1 MQTLPSTRTMFRCAV
16 LLVAIGAVIATLL
29 GTNGVTAHARLRDA
43 DPEPGSALATA
54 PTTIRLTFTE
64 PVDAKFSSASL
75 VNVNGQAVPI
85 GTPQPVQDDD
95 HSLSIAVSEPAS
107 VQPGTYT
114 LIWRSLSAADGHAT
128 DGVLS
133 FSVGTGLAPTASSTG
148 QAEESVPWWE
158 ISASW
163 LELAG
168 LIAVAGLFSFA
179 ILVLCPSS
187 TGDSAARDR
196 LASPLGATWWIGW
209 LIALL
214 GMLAILLV
222 QVSRVTGDSL
232 FTWPKSGTVRTI
244 LTDTR
249 FGQCWLIRLVLLF
262 ALAAF
267 VALAIGLPRFRT
279 TALSGKS
286 WPWLVGVAV
295 SAGMLV
301 TLPLSGHA
309 ATVDPAWA
317 GVGFDGLH
325 LFSVSIWLGGL
336 LYLVVAM
343 TVLVRS
349 GKDSAARAGAA
360 IAKRFSV
367 VALFTIAV
375 VVASGW
381 FNAAFHV
388 SGPRN
393 LTTDNYGLALVIK
406 HLLFIPVL
414 IAAAV
419 NLFITVPRLK
429 QTTAEGN
436 DLGTKFYLRTLWFT
450 IAAEL
455 AIAVCVLVAAAALTD
470 LAPADG
476 PLEVDVATK
485 VVSYDQHAAAGD
497 LNVWLLGRIA
507 GDPNDRFTLTLSDKS
522 GNTPSDL
529 LRVIVRATAPTAT
542 GNVSDRFDAEPM
554 AGNTGT
560 YVFPATRVG
569 LAANWTL
576 EATVRRAGVPDEV
589 ASFAIDTYGT
599 GVQPPRLVADHWR
612 LPRMATMAWLTLA
625 LAIIVA
631 IAGIIGV
638 RKLPELEP
646 FAAALLLTMVVL
658 IVAGFLVTS
667 YRLTIPVSASTNV
680 TNTVA
685 ADEDS
690 IMRGQTTYEARCLAC
705 HGATGSG
712 TDAQLAAQDPSH
724 QHTTSTDISSKKVTS
739 QRDGD
744 LFDGI
749 SSGVPG
755 TDMPA
760 FDTALTEQE
769 RWDLVNYLRKLQSG
783 GR

>member
-1 MQTLPSTRTMFRCAV
+1 MFRCAV

-29 GTNGVTAHARLRDA
+29 GTTGATAHARLSDA
-43 DPEPGSALATA
+43 DPEPGSALAIA
-54 PTTIRLTFTE
+54 PATIRLTFTE

-85 GTPQPVQDDD
+85 GNPQPVPDDD
-95 HSLSIAVSEPAS
+95 HSLSISVSDPAS
-107 VQPGTYT
+107 VQPGSYT

-133 FSVGTGLAPTASSTG
+133 FSVGTGQAPTASSTG

-168 LIAVAGLFSFA
+168 LISVAGFFA
-179 ILVLCPSS
+179 FALLVLYPSS

-196 LASPLGATWWIGW
+196 LAGPLNITWWIGW

-214 GMLAILLV
+214 GMVAVLVV
-222 QVSRVTGDSL
+222 QVSRVTGDPL
-232 FTWPKSGTVRTI
+232 FTWPESGTVRTI

-249 FGQCWLIRLVLLF
+249 FGQCWLVRFVLL
-262 ALAAF
+262 
-267 VALAIGLPRFRT
+267 VALAVVIALVFGIPRFRT
-279 TALSGKS
+279 AALSDKK
-286 WPWLVGVAV
+286 WPWLVGVGI
-295 SAGMLV
+295 SAGMLL
-301 TLPLSGHA
+301 TRPISGHA
-309 ATVDPAWA
+309 ATVDPEWA
-317 GVGFDGLH
+317 GVGLDWIH
-325 LFSVSIWLGGL
+325 LFSVSVWLGGL

-349 GKDSAARAGAA
+349 GNVLDARAGAA
-360 IAKRFSV
+360 LVKRFSLT
-367 VALFTIAV
+367 ALITIAV
-375 VVASGW
+375 VIVSGL

-393 LTTDNYGLALVIK
+393 LTSDNYGLALIIK

-419 NLFITVPRLK
+419 NLFVTVPRLK

-455 AIAVCVLVAAAALTD
+455 AIALCVLVAAAALTD

-485 VVSYDQHAAAGD
+485 VVSYDQHAPAGD
-497 LNVWLLGRIA
+497 LDVWLLGRIA
-507 GDPNDRFTLTLSDKS
+507 GDPNDRFTLTLSDQS
-522 GNTPSDL
+522 GKAPTDVT
-529 LRVIVRATAPTAT
+529 RVIVRATAPTAG

-554 AGNTGT
+554 AGNAGT
-560 YVFPATRVG
+560 YVFPATRIG
-569 LAANWTL
+569 LAADWTI
-576 EATVRRAGVPDEV
+576 ETTVRRAGIPDQV
-589 ASFAIDTYGT
+589 ASFAIDTHGT
-599 GVQPPRLVADHWR
+599 GVQPPRLVEDHWR
-612 LPRMATMAWLTLA
+612 LPRMTVIAWLTLG
-625 LAIIVA
+625 LAIIVS

-667 YRLTIPVSASTNV
+667 YRLTIPVSASTDVVNP
-680 TNTVA
+680 VA
-685 ADEDS
+685 ASEDS
-690 IMRGQTTYEARCLAC
+690 IRRGQTIYEARCLAC
-705 HGATGSG
+705 HGATGGG
-712 TDAQLAAQDPSH
+712 TDAQLAAQDPNH
-724 QHTTSTDISSKKVTS
+724 QHTTSTDITSKKVSS

-769 RWDLVNYLRKLQSG
+769 RWDLVNYLRKLQNAK
-783 GR
+783 